1 MVAAALAVLALV
13 SACVEVDTD
22 RGKDRVRGAQAGER
36 APSSEAAA
44 SPRIPSG
51 TDLPGSSVAVDFARD
66 GSGFALL
73 AECGETRCRQRVAV
87 LDKGADAWRLGR
99 SPLADVTVEHGI
111 TATLR
116 VLEPGRALITEGVWP
131 PPDRT
136 WFTSDGG
143 RHWRQGSARPSGTT
157 PALPEGVTLFED
169 CTRMDQEGNNCEHAR
184 VLTVLPTTGE
194 FRALATQPPLKPPVI
209 PAGQIKDLV
218 FASGRDPRSGRVAL
232 AVSEDGGRSWRLSRP
247 TGTGESVWALRVTGT
262 GKVLY
267 AAEPGELPDE
277 ENVKNG
283 LLALHRSTDGGG
295 TWERVWEHRK
305 GVDPRSLLGPPIAAA
320 DGSLTIHGEDG
331 VWRSTDGGRSFARHG
346 NSGGMSGW
354 VTTTALGYLWGD
366 SFGAGSWRL
375 STDGVHWTRFELGN
389 GT

>member
-1 MVAAALAVLALV
+1 MVAVLALV
-13 SACVEVDTD
+13 PACVEGDAD
-22 RGKDRVRGAQAGER
+22 RGKDRGRGARAGER
-36 APSSEAAA
+36 AA
-44 SPRIPSG
+44 SAGVAVAPRIPSG

-73 AECGETRCRQRVAV
+73 AECGKKRCRQRVAV

-116 VLEPGRALITEGVWP
+116 VLGPGRALITEGVWP

-157 PALPEGVTLFED
+157 PVLPEGVTLVED
-169 CTRMDQEGNNCEHAR
+169 CTRMDQEGNGCEHSR
-184 VLTVLPTTGE
+184 VLTASPTTAE
-194 FRALATQPPLKPPVI
+194 FRALATQPRLKGPLI
-209 PAGQIKDLV
+209 PAGQTEDLV
-218 FASGRDPRSGRVAL
+218 FVSGRDASSGRVAL
-232 AVSEDGGRSWRLSRP
+232 AVSEDKGRSWRLSRP
-247 TGTGESVWALRVTGT
+247 TGTGNSVWALRVTGT

-267 AAEPGELPDE
+267 AAEPGQLPDE
-277 ENVKNG
+277 GNVKNG
-283 LLALHRSTDGGG
+283 LLALHRSTDAGR

-305 GVDPRSLLGPPIAAA
+305 GVDPRSLLGTPIAAA
-320 DGSLTIHGEDG
+320 DGSLTIHSESG
-331 VWRSTDGGRSFARHG
+331 VWRSTDGGRSFTRHG

-366 SFGAGSWRL
+366 SFGAGSWRV
-375 STDGVHWTRFELGN
+375 STDGVHWTKFELGN

>member
-1 MVAAALAVLALV
+1 MVAAVLAVLALA
-13 SACVEVDTD
+13 SACVEAD
-22 RGKDRVRGAQAGER
+22 RGKDRDRSAQAAER
-36 APSSEAAA
+36 AHSSGAAT

-73 AECGETRCRQRVAV
+73 AECGKTRCQQRVAV
-87 LDKGADAWRLGR
+87 LDKGADAWRLER

-143 RHWRQGSARPSGTT
+143 RHWRQGSAEPSGTV
-157 PALPEGVTLFED
+157 PVLPEGGTLFED
-169 CTRMDQEGNNCEHAR
+169 CTRMDQEGNNCEHSR

-194 FRALATQPPLKPPVI
+194 FRALATQPPLKPPVV
-209 PAGQIKDLV
+209 PAGQTEDLV

-232 AVSEDGGRSWRLSRP
+232 AVSEDGGRSWRLSQP
-247 TGTGESVWALRVTGT
+247 TVTGESVWDLRVTGV

-283 LLALHRSTDGGG
+283 LLALYRSTDGGG

-305 GVDPRSLLGPPIAAA
+305 GVDPRSLLGTPVAAA
-320 DGSLTIHGEDG
+320 DGSLTIHSEDG
-331 VWRSTDGGRSFARHG
+331 VWRSTDGGRSFARHR

-354 VTTTALGYLWGD
+354 ATTTALGYLWGD
-366 SFGAGSWRL
+366 SFGVGSWRL
-375 STDGVHWTRFELGN
+375 STDGVQWTRFELGN

>member
-1 MVAAALAVLALV
+1 MLVAAVLAVLALV
-13 SACVEVDTD
+13 SACVEADGV
-22 RGKDRVRGAQAGER
+22 GGAQVGER
-36 APSSEAAA
+36 AHSSEAAT

-73 AECGETRCRQRVAV
+73 VECGKTRCRQRVAV
-87 LDKGADAWRLGR
+87 LDKGADAWRLER

-116 VLEPGRALITEGVWP
+116 VLGPGRALITEGVWP

-157 PALPEGVTLFED
+157 RVLPEGGTLFED

-194 FRALATQPPLKPPVI
+194 FRALATQPPLKPPVM
-209 PAGQIKDLV
+209 PAGQTEDLV

-247 TGTGESVWALRVTGT
+247 RGTGASVWSLRVTGA

-305 GVDPRSLLGPPIAAA
+305 GVDPRLPARPA
-320 DGSLTIHGEDG
+320 DRRRRRQPD
-331 VWRSTDGGRSFARHG
+331 APQ
-346 NSGGMSGW
+346 
-354 VTTTALGYLWGD
+354 
-366 SFGAGSWRL
+366 
-375 STDGVHWTRFELGN
+375 
-389 GT
+389 